1 MERGVL
7 MSQPKDRRPIID
19 GEVAEYLEEMRI
31 PLRLAAVTESGW
43 PLVLSLWYV
52 LDGAKLWCATQNN
65 AKIVRYLEADSR
77 CAFEV
82 ASERPPYRGVRG
94 QGRARLNSERGKEVL
109 EILLDRYLSGRDS
122 PLAQQLLAK
131 GDTEVAIEITPV
143 TLFSWDYTHRMRGS
157 VRS

>member
-1 MERGVL
+1 
-7 MSQPKDRRPIID
+7 MSQPKDRRLTMS
-19 GEVAEYLEEMRI
+19 GEVAQYLEEMRI

-52 LDGAKLWCATQNN
+52 LDDAKLWCATQDT

-94 QGRARLNSERGKEVL
+94 QGRARLSSERGKEVL
-109 EILLDRYLSGRDS
+109 ETLLDRYLSGRES
-122 PLAQQLLAK
+122 PLAQRLLAK
-131 GDTEVAIEITPV
+131 ADTETAIEITPT
-143 TLFSWDYTHRMRGS
+143 TLFTWDYTSRMRRS
-157 VRS
+157 VPS

>member
-1 MERGVL
+1 MIRG
-7 MSQPKDRRPIID
+7 D
-19 GEVAEYLEEMRI
+19 VAQYLEEMRI

-52 LDGAKLWCATQNN
+52 LDGAKLWCATQRT
-65 AKIVRYLEADSR
+65 AKIVRYLGADSR

-82 ASERPPYRGVRG
+82 ASELPPYRGVRG

-143 TLFSWDYTHRMRGS
+143 TLFSWDYTSRMQGS